1 MAVADRGGE
10 VMKKSYI
17 LVLVFCLTLGS
28 CATTKSDWQKTIL
41 KTKTEQ
47 LNFPELDTEISRALG
62 DTLAEKGYKSTKPA
76 IEILSEWTM
85 KRESTA
91 IPAYL
96 VPEGKEGELHA
107 IWSSLVSGE
116 RVECYEMEFG
126 YPFHWNYLRGGEG
139 YNIPFFLCERS
150 DGSFAPMQLLDESLN
165 PADSEYSTIPPNSPI
180 LRKFDKVSLSDPSY
194 VQQII
199 YNGRVGDYLKF
210 IYREFSGDYIRPA
223 FTQDIQYDLGL
234 SNVIGFKT
242 LRLKVLDATNTE
254 IRYELISN
262 F

>member
-1 MAVADRGGE
+1 
-10 VMKKSYI
+10 MKKSYI
-17 LVLVFCLTLGS
+17 LVLVFCLALGS
-28 CATTKSDWQKTIL
+28 CATTQSDWQKTIV
-41 KTKTEQ
+41 TAKTEQ

-85 KRESTA
+85 KPESTA

-96 VPEGKEGELHA
+96 VPAGKEGELGA
-107 IWSSLVSGE
+107 IWSSSVSGE
-116 RVECYEMEFG
+116 RVECYELEFG
-126 YPFHWNYLRGGEG
+126 YPPHWNYMNYGSG
-139 YNIPFFLCERS
+139 YDIPFSLCERR

-165 PADSEYSTIPPNSPI
+165 PANWEYSTIPPNSPI

-234 SNVIGFKT
+234 SSVIGFKT
-242 LRLKVLDATNTE
+242 LRLEVLDATNTE
-254 IRYELISN
+254 IRYKLISN